1 MSSLTIGI
9 TTRHRPRALARLIES
24 LVLLSDLQ
32 PEVIVFDDGSVPPAA
47 ETLGAMT
54 TGLRIRIIRDDTGAA
69 YIVGRNRIVR
79 EATTPSV
86 LLLDDDAV
94 ILSDTPV
101 RLALEVLGRDAT
113 VAAVGF
119 AQAEA
124 DGRPWPITMQP
135 GRAQEPSLVPSYIGF
150 AHLVRTEAFR
160 AHGGYRELLF
170 FYGEEKELCVR
181 LWDAGLKV
189 VYLPGALIAHVP
201 DPGGRS
207 DSRYVRY
214 AIRNDCLF
222 SILNEPLPL
231 PLVSIPIRLR
241 RYTKMAKRVSGGDA
255 GGFRWLLGEL
265 LRVFPDAWR
274 LRRAVSWKTV
284 RHWRH
289 LGRNAVPYVAP

>member
-1 MSSLTIGI
+1 MTSLTIGI

-24 LVLLSDLQ
+24 LALLSDLQ
-32 PEVIVFDDGSVPPAA
+32 PEVIVFDDGSEPPAA
-47 ETLGAMT
+47 ETLGAIKT
-54 TGLRIRIIRDDTGAA
+54 TLPIRTIRDDSGAA

-79 EATTPSV
+79 EASTPFV

-94 ILSDTPV
+94 ILSATPV
-101 RLALEVLGRDAT
+101 RRALEVLERDAT

-124 DGRPWPITMQP
+124 DGRPWPIAMQP
-135 GRAQEPSLVPSYIGF
+135 GRAQQPSLVPSYIGF
-150 AHLVRTEAFR
+150 AHLVRTETFR
-160 AHGGYRELLF
+160 SHGGYRELLF

-181 LWDAGLKV
+181 LWNAGLKI
-189 VYLPGALIAHVP
+189 VYLPDALIAHVP
-201 DPGGRS
+201 DPAGRS
-207 DSRYVRY
+207 GSRYVRY

-241 RYTKMAKRVSGGDA
+241 RYAKMAQTVPGGDA
-255 GGFRWLLGEL
+255 GGFRWLIGEL

-284 RHWRH
+284 RQWRH